1 MYKNKSGYRIRVARA
16 MQRPHLTQDDLVARL
31 QVEGTYIS
39 KNVLSRIEL
48 GERYV
53 TDLELIAFSKV
64 LGVSTSW
71 LLEETN
77 NTKLPGTTT

>member
-1 MYKNKSGYRIRVARA
+1 MSANKSGHRIRVART
-16 MQRPHLTQDDLVARL
+16 MQKPRLTQDDLVARM
-31 QVEGTYIS
+31 QIESMDKS
-39 KNVLSRIEL
+39 KNILSRIEL

-53 TDLELIAFSKV
+53 TDLELTAFAKV

-77 NTKLPGTTT
+77 NPAPT